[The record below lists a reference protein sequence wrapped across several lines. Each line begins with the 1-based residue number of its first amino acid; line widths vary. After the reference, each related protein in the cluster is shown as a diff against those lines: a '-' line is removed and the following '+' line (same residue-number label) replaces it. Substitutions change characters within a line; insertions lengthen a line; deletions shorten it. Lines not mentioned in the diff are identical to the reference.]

1 MAGVLWT
8 DTGKRTLKGELD
20 FLANVSPAKAEEVG
34 DRILNAVERLE
45 LLPLMGRVVPEF
57 KIEQLRELI
66 VKPYRVIYRVRGEDC
81 LIVAVHHSRRNVA
94 ALLPPEDLQDE
105 Q

>member
-1 MAGVLWT
+1 MARVIWT
-8 DTGKRTLKGELD
+8 NTGKSTLKGELD

-34 DRILNAVERLE
+34 ERILTAVERLE

-66 VKPYRVIYRVRGEDC
+66 VKPYRAIYHVRGEDC
-81 LIVAVHHSRRNVA
+81 LIIAVYHSRRNVA
-94 ALLPPEDLQDE
+94 ALIRPQDLE
-105 Q
+105 VES